1 MFLKKKRVKAIKR
14 IRKRKS
20 YSKQRNIL
28 RYARRRNEHNREKA
42 RWKFYSR
49 NEKKVA
55 QELREGRATCG
66 AGTGWGFFDK
76 FYIFLWNLGFFS
88 IAERIEGK
96 GYERVLISLAK
107 LLLTYSIKILLGIS
121 SLNKVPYLLFREIAL
136 LQLIGFTALEIK
148 EGVCKRGK
156 GKSQPIHKDT
166 VGDFLARLTEKEIEY
181 VLNATVKLL
190 SQKRFLKSS
199 TFILDSTDL
208 FLPRQIEGAG
218 CKKYKEY
225 KYDRKEKKIIEF
237 EIIRFGFKLI
247 VLLESKS
254 MIIVAAK
261 FAKINEH
268 ESNYTLPLLDQAR
281 KNIGNH
287 KIKLLLIDNAFMD
300 GQTLWKIKKSYKINF
315 IVRVRT
321 TMDIAADARSMRTI
335 KPDNESV
342 FYGEAKEYGKKMKVM
357 GMPSLASYDQYGDE
371 SHVRHKNRKDF
382 EANPINAVMV
392 LCWDDREYLP
402 GDEPVFITSLK
413 INYPLDIINK
423 YDLRS
428 LIENCCF
435 RELKQ
440 GWNLGKFCKKTFE
453 AIRSH
458 SMLTAVMFS
467 LNAAF
472 QSQQGKSV
480 TRKGIRRLRDED
492 MHSIHKVAIFAD
504 DYFGIFDIEEILLIN
519 RAPPRDFFRINPDE
533 ATKRLGL
540 KD

>member
-1 MFLKKKRVKAIKR
+1 LNKKLKQEQKSHRRSAYCKR
-14 IRKRKS
+14 
-20 YSKQRNIL
+20 RNMS
-28 RYARRRNEHNREKA
+28 RYARKRNSYSREKA
-42 RWKFYSR
+42 KWKFYCR

-76 FYIFLWNLGFFS
+76 FYIFLWNLGFFV
-88 IAERIEGK
+88 ILEKIEGE
-96 GYERVLISLAK
+96 GYERVLISITK
-107 LLLTYSIKILLGIS
+107 LLLTYSIKILLGIT

-156 GKSQPIHKDT
+156 GKSQPMHKDT
-166 VGDFLARLTEKEIEY
+166 VGDFLSRLTEKEVEY
-181 VLNATVKLL
+181 ILNATVKLL
-190 SQKRFLKSS
+190 SEKRFLRSS

-208 FLPRQIEGAG
+208 FLPHQIEGAG

-225 KYDRKEKKIIEF
+225 KYDRKEKKQIEF
-237 EIIRFGFKLI
+237 EVVRFGFKLI
-247 VLLESKS
+247 VLLEAKS

-261 FAKINEH
+261 VAKLNEH
-268 ESNYTLPLLDQAR
+268 ESNYTLSLLDQAR

-300 GQTLWKIKKSYKINF
+300 GQTLWKIKKHYKINF

-321 TMDIAADARSMRTI
+321 TMNIAADARSMRTI
-335 KPDNESV
+335 KPDNDIL
-342 FYGEAKEYGKKMKVM
+342 FYGEAQQEYGKTIKVM
-357 GMPSLASYDQYGDE
+357 GIPSLTSYDQYGEE
-371 SHVRHKNRKDF
+371 SYVQHKNRKDF
-382 EANPINAVMV
+382 KGNPINAVMV
-392 LCWDDREYLP
+392 LCWDDKNYLP
-402 GDEPVFITSLK
+402 GNEPVFITGLK
-413 INYPLDIINK
+413 VNDPLDIINK

-458 SMLTAVMFS
+458 SILTAVMFS

-472 QSQQGKSV
+472 QSLKGKSV

-492 MHSIHKVAIFAD
+492 MHSIHKVAVFAD
-504 DYFGIFDIEEILLIN
+504 DYFGIFDIEEILIIT
-519 RAPPRDFFRINPDE
+519 RAPPRDFFRINPEE
-533 ATKRLGL
+533 AKKRLSL

>member
-1 MFLKKKRVKAIKR
+1 LKNRLKTIKNN
-14 IRKRKS
+14 RKRKS
-20 YSKQRNIL
+20 YCKQRNIA
-28 RYARRRNEHNREKA
+28 RYARRRNTNNREKA

-49 NEKKVA
+49 NERKVA
-55 QELREGRATCG
+55 QALREGRATCG

-88 IAERIEGK
+88 IAEKIKGK

-166 VGDFLARLTEKEIEY
+166 VGDFLARLTEKEVEY

-190 SQKRFLKSS
+190 SKKRFLKSS

-208 FLPRQIEGAG
+208 FLSRQIEGAG

-225 KYDRKEKKIIEF
+225 KYDRKEKKLIEF
-237 EIIRFGFKLI
+237 DVIRYGFKLI

-261 FAKINEH
+261 FARINEH
-268 ESNYTLPLLDQAR
+268 ESKYTLQLLDQGM

-287 KIKLLLIDNAFMD
+287 KIELLLIDNAFMD
-300 GQTLWKIKKSYKINF
+300 GKTLWKIKKHYKINF

-321 TMDIAADARSMRTI
+321 TMDIAADARSMRTMM
-335 KPDNESV
+335 PDNENI
-342 FYGEAKEYGKKMKVM
+342 FYGESNEYGKKIKVM
-357 GMPSLASYDQYGDE
+357 GIRSLTSYDQYGDE
-371 SHVRHKNRKDF
+371 AHVQGKNKKGF
-382 EANPINAVMV
+382 KGNPINAVMV
-392 LCWDDREYLP
+392 LCWDNKEYSP
-402 GDEPVFITSLK
+402 GEEPVFITRLK
-413 INYPLDIINK
+413 VNEPLDIVNK

-458 SMLTAVMFS
+458 SILTAVLFS

-472 QSQQGKSV
+472 QSQQGKSI
-480 TRKGIRRLRDED
+480 THKGIRRLRDED

-504 DYFGIFDIEEILLIN
+504 DYFGIFDIEEILIIN

-533 ATKRLGL
+533 AKKRLGL

>member
-1 MFLKKKRVKAIKR
+1 MKNRLKTIKNN
-14 IRKRKS
+14 RKRKS
-20 YSKQRNIL
+20 YCKQRNIA
-28 RYARRRNEHNREKA
+28 RYARRRNTNNREKA

-49 NEKKVA
+49 NERKVA
-55 QELREGRATCG
+55 QALREGRATCG

-88 IAERIEGK
+88 IAEKIKGK

-166 VGDFLARLTEKEIEY
+166 VGDFLARLTEKEVEY

-190 SQKRFLKSS
+190 SKKRFLKSS

-208 FLPRQIEGAG
+208 FLSRQIEGAG

-225 KYDRKEKKIIEF
+225 KYDRKEKKLIEF
-237 EIIRFGFKLI
+237 DVIRYGFKLI

-261 FAKINEH
+261 FARINEH
-268 ESNYTLPLLDQAR
+268 ESKYTLQLLDQGM

-287 KIKLLLIDNAFMD
+287 KIELLLIDNAFMD
-300 GQTLWKIKKSYKINF
+300 GKTLWKIKKHYKINF

-321 TMDIAADARSMRTI
+321 TMDIAADARSMRTMM
-335 KPDNESV
+335 PDNENI
-342 FYGEAKEYGKKMKVM
+342 FYGESNEYGKKIKVM
-357 GMPSLASYDQYGDE
+357 GIRSLTSYDQYGDE
-371 SHVRHKNRKDF
+371 AHVQGKNKKGF
-382 EANPINAVMV
+382 KGNPINAVMV
-392 LCWDDREYLP
+392 LCWDNKEYSP
-402 GDEPVFITSLK
+402 GEEPVFITRLK
-413 INYPLDIINK
+413 VNEPLDIVNK

-458 SMLTAVMFS
+458 SILTAVLFS

-472 QSQQGKSV
+472 QSQQGKSI
-480 TRKGIRRLRDED
+480 THKGIRRLRDED

-504 DYFGIFDIEEILLIN
+504 DYFGIFDIEEILIIN

-533 ATKRLGL
+533 AKKRLGL